1 MDADNPNTSSPS
13 ADRAPQ
19 EGGYGSPTA
28 EEEMPQG
35 ASTGGA
41 ASQGS
46 APNEKEQDTA
56 DRGAQGEA
64 GSGSGEQPQADLAEP
79 EEAPSTDAD
88 LDEGNTEDHG
98 HRESFSSESDA
109 DASGLP
115 EGGDSA

>member
-1 MDADNPNTSSPS
+1 MDAENPNASSPS
-13 ADRAPQ
+13 ANQTPQ
-19 EGGYGSPTA
+19 ECGYGSPTP

-41 ASQGS
+41 ASQGE
-46 APNEKEQDTA
+46 APNDREKETA
-56 DRGAQGEA
+56 DREAQDQGGTESA
-64 GSGSGEQPQADLAEP
+64 QQPQGDLAEP

-98 HRESFSSESDA
+98 KRESFSSESDA

>member
-1 MDADNPNTSSPS
+1 MARAQSEYNRKRNFEQTSEP
-13 ADRAPQ
+13 R
-19 EGGYGSPTA
+19 
-28 EEEMPQG
+28 EEP
-35 ASTGGA
+35 
-41 ASQGS
+41 
-46 APNEKEQDTA
+46 
-56 DRGAQGEA
+56 R
-64 GSGSGEQPQADLAEP
+64 ADLADP

>member
-1 MDADNPNTSSPS
+1 MDAENPNASSPS
-13 ADRAPQ
+13 ADSAPQ

-46 APNEKEQDTA
+46 APNDQEQDAA
-56 DRGAQGEA
+56 DRDDRAQG
-64 GSGSGEQPQADLAEP
+64 GSESREQPQADLAEP

-98 HRESFSSESDA
+98 NRESFSSESDA